1 MKNIK
6 KSYKLLLFVITLLVG
21 LAAIASNAA
30 GQTLQDAWIV
40 ALEENMGYRATQ
52 QNAKAAAVTVA
63 AARALKWG
71 RADLTAGFLKIEDQQ
86 ALDANL
92 MGQSVAVPIFEEES
106 LSYGLIVTLPIY
118 TGGQITQGIEAA
130 QSLHDTTLDQV
141 AGYEQKLKMN
151 VAKAYV
157 TVLRTQKILRQ
168 ARSHVQKLEAHQYDV
183 QGLYDQGMVIVSDK
197 LSVQVALAD
206 ARQAVLKAENAL
218 DLAIAAFNNLLMRPL
233 GADVALEKIREVND
247 LPQGSLDDLTRIALA
262 SRNELH
268 ACGNSSTAL
277 AHKKKAIQAGNLP
290 QVSLAGGY
298 LYQEDEY
305 LTNEGN
311 WIVGVQVK
319 MNLFDGREKH
329 YKAQAIS
336 SQIQALDNKMSELKT
351 LISLQVRKAWLDRIE
366 TRKRIRV
373 TQDALSLAEENLK
386 VIRDRYVNGFTS
398 HTEVLDA
405 ETMRVSSQTNA
416 ANAFYDWIL
425 AGYQLKYAIGRL

>member
-1 MKNIK
+1 
-6 KSYKLLLFVITLLVG
+6 
-21 LAAIASNAA
+21 
-30 GQTLQDAWIV
+30 
-40 ALEENMGYRATQ
+40 
-52 QNAKAAAVTVA
+52 
-63 AARALKWG
+63 
-71 RADLTAGFLKIEDQQ
+71 
-86 ALDANL
+86 
-92 MGQSVAVPIFEEES
+92 
-106 LSYGLIVTLPIY
+106 
-118 TGGQITQGIEAA
+118 
-130 QSLHDTTLDQV
+130 
-141 AGYEQKLKMN
+141 
-151 VAKAYV
+151 
-157 TVLRTQKILRQ
+157 
-168 ARSHVQKLEAHQYDV
+168 
-183 QGLYDQGMVIVSDK
+183 
-197 LSVQVALAD
+197 
-206 ARQAVLKAENAL
+206 
-218 DLAIAAFNNLLMRPL
+218 MRPL